1 MSPIFGVCFHWA
13 GGFCA
18 GSFYAPYRNVTNWS
32 WEIYWMVGGVFSWV
46 VCPWLLAFLLTEDL
60 LGVLGRAEA
69 GALLWPLFFGLL
81 WGLGR
86 VTFGLTM
93 RYLGLSLGMG
103 MALGYCAA
111 MGTLLPPVFKLFLS
125 AVPGLDIVQIATT
138 LPGAV
143 TLLGC
148 LITLA
153 GIGVTTK
160 ARAPTPPPPPRR
172 RANLR
177 PPAPASS
184 LHHHHPS
191 RRARPA
197 GPD

>member
-1 MSPIFGVCFHWA
+1 MGGGGVGLGLAQAPPRKAGRERSPIPKLSATGAELAARDAA
-13 GGFCA
+13 GESAHQG
-18 GSFYAPYRNVTNWS
+18 AP
-32 WEIYWMVGGVFSWV
+32 
-46 VCPWLLAFLLTEDL
+46 ADL

-69 GALLWPLFFGLL
+69 GALLWPLFFGML

-111 MGTLLPPVFKLFLS
+111 MGTLLPPVFKLFLA

-153 GIGVTTK
+153 GIGVTAK
-160 ARAPTPPPPPRR
+160 ARAPPAP
-172 RANLR
+172 R
-177 PPAPASS
+177 PPKAPGQSS
-184 LHHHHPS
+184 P
-191 RRARPA
+191 ARPHII
-197 GPD
+197 PTSSPS

>member
-1 MSPIFGVCFHWA
+1 
-13 GGFCA
+13 
-18 GSFYAPYRNVTNWS
+18 
-32 WEIYWMVGGVFSWV
+32 
-46 VCPWLLAFLLTEDL
+46 
-60 LGVLGRAEA
+60 VLGRAEA
-69 GALLWPLFFGLL
+69 GALLWPLFFGML

-111 MGTLLPPVFKLFLS
+111 MGTLLPPVFKLFLA

-160 ARAPTPPPPPRR
+160 ARAPPPPQGAGPIF
-172 RANLR
+172 AR
-177 PPAPASS
+177 PPP
-184 LHHHHPS
+184 HHPYIITILADG
-191 RRARPA
+191 RGRPDLTDCVRPHGA
-197 GPD
+197 VHM